1 MDSVKALVEKLS
13 EQLRQNE
20 DKSSL
25 ILTAQ
30 QLLTALGGVV
40 VAKPLPQNI
49 YQETTMV
56 GLADELVMQTQITP
70 ELAPVKNAVEVNE
83 TPVVGISENIEDS
96 IKEAASIVEVT
107 VTPAV
112 EIVEAPAVEISQVN
126 LAEVKTE
133 PILVA
138 SEKIEI
144 KEVKEVKDHLVME
157 PIKDLRS
164 AIGINDK
171 FQFIQELF
179 GGDEKSFEVGI
190 KTINAFKIFPE
201 AQFYIKRELR
211 EKNNW
216 DEESNVVKQFDQ
228 LIKRRFS

>member
-20 DKSSL
+20 DKTRL
-25 ILTAQ
+25 IITAQ
-30 QLLTALGGVV
+30 QILTELGGAV

-49 YQETTMV
+49 YQETTMGAPAEEV
-56 GLADELVMQTQITP
+56 VIQTQISQ
-70 ELAPVKNAVEVNE
+70 ELAPVSNTVQELE
-83 TPVVGISENIEDS
+83 TPVEVIDENLV
-96 IKEAASIVEVT
+96 AN
-107 VTPAV
+107 
-112 EIVEAPAVEISQVN
+112 IVEAPVVEISQPN
-126 LAEVKTE
+126 ITEVK
-133 PILVA
+133 
-138 SEKIEI
+138 
-144 KEVKEVKDHLVME
+144 EVREVKDHLVLE

>member
-83 TPVVGISENIEDS
+83 TPEEVIGENLV
-96 IKEAASIVEVT
+96 ASIMEIDE
-107 VTPAV
+107 TPAI

-138 SEKIEI
+138 SQKIEI

>member
-20 DKSSL
+20 DKTRL
-25 ILTAQ
+25 IITAQ
-30 QLLTALGGVV
+30 QILTELGGAVV
-40 VAKPLPQNI
+40 SKPLPQNI
-49 YQETTMV
+49 YQETSMDSPV
-56 GLADELVMQTQITP
+56 EEVVMQAQVTP
-70 ELAPVKNAVEVNE
+70 ELAPIKNTDQDLEIPVEVI
-83 TPVVGISENIEDS
+83 GENLVA
-96 IKEAASIVEVT
+96 K
-107 VTPAV
+107 
-112 EIVEAPAVEISQVN
+112 IVEAPVVEISQASLEV
-126 LAEVKTE
+126 VKTE
-133 PILVA
+133 PTLNA

-144 KEVKEVKDHLVME
+144 KEVKDHLVLE

-179 GGDEKSFEVGI
+179 AGDEKSFEVGI

>member
-20 DKSSL
+20 DKTRL
-25 ILTAQ
+25 IITAQ
-30 QLLTALGGVV
+30 QILTELGGAVV
-40 VAKPLPQNI
+40 SKPLPQNI
-49 YQETTMV
+49 YQETIMDSPV
-56 GLADELVMQTQITP
+56 EEVVMQAQVTP
-70 ELAPVKNAVEVNE
+70 ELAPITNTVQELEIPVEVI
-83 TPVVGISENIEDS
+83 GENLVA
-96 IKEAASIVEVT
+96 K
-107 VTPAV
+107 
-112 EIVEAPAVEISQVN
+112 IVEAPVVEISQASLEV
-126 LAEVKTE
+126 VKTE
-133 PILVA
+133 SNLDT

-144 KEVKEVKDHLVME
+144 KEVKDQLVLE

-179 GGDEKSFEVGI
+179 GGDEKSFETGI

>member
-1 MDSVKALVEKLS
+1 
-13 EQLRQNE
+13 
-20 DKSSL
+20 
-25 ILTAQ
+25 LTE
-30 QLLTALGGVV
+30 LGGAV

-56 GLADELVMQTQITP
+56 APAEEVVMQTQITS
-70 ELAPVKNAVEVNE
+70 ELAAVTNTLDAKESPVEV
-83 TPVVGISENIEDS
+83 
-96 IKEAASIVEVT
+96 IVENLVHN
-107 VTPAV
+107 
-112 EIVEAPAVEISQVN
+112 IVEAPAVENSQVN

-133 PILVA
+133 PNLVT

-144 KEVKEVKDHLVME
+144 MEVKEVKDHLVME

>member
-20 DKSSL
+20 DKTRL
-25 ILTAQ
+25 IITAQ
-30 QLLTALGGVV
+30 QILTELGGAV

-56 GLADELVMQTQITP
+56 VPAEEAVMQTQITP

-83 TPVVGISENIEDS
+83 TPEEVIGENLV
-96 IKEAASIVEVT
+96 ASIMEIDE
-107 VTPAV
+107 TPAI
-112 EIVEAPAVEISQVN
+112 EIVEAPVVEISQVN
-126 LAEVKTE
+126 LAET
-133 PILVA
+133 
-138 SEKIEI
+138 

-216 DEESNVVKQFDQ
+216 DEESNVVKQFNQ

>member
-20 DKSSL
+20 DKTRL
-25 ILTAQ
+25 IITAQ
-30 QLLTALGGVV
+30 QILTELGGAV

-49 YQETTMV
+49 YQETTV
-56 GLADELVMQTQITP
+56 VAPVDEVVMQTQITP
-70 ELAPVKNAVEVNE
+70 ELAPVKNIVEEKE
-83 TPVVGISENIEDS
+83 TPVEVIDENL
-96 IKEAASIVEVT
+96 VHN
-107 VTPAV
+107 
-112 EIVEAPAVEISQVN
+112 IVEAPVVEISQAGLVE
-126 LAEVKTE
+126 LKTE

-179 GGDEKSFEVGI
+179 SGDEKSFEVGI

>member
-20 DKSSL
+20 DKTRL
-25 ILTAQ
+25 IITAQ
-30 QLLTALGGVV
+30 QILTELGGAV

-56 GLADELVMQTQITP
+56 APAEEVVIQTQISP
-70 ELAPVKNAVEVNE
+70 ELAPVSNTVQELE
-83 TPVVGISENIEDS
+83 TPVEVINENLV
-96 IKEAASIVEVT
+96 AN
-107 VTPAV
+107 
-112 EIVEAPAVEISQVN
+112 IVEAPIVEISQVN

-179 GGDEKSFEVGI
+179 GGDEKAFEIGI

>member
-20 DKSSL
+20 DKTRL
-25 ILTAQ
+25 IITAQ
-30 QLLTALGGVV
+30 QILTELGGAL

-56 GLADELVMQTQITP
+56 APAEEVVIQTQISQ
-70 ELAPVKNAVEVNE
+70 ELAPVSNTVQELE
-83 TPVVGISENIEDS
+83 TPVEVIDENLV
-96 IKEAASIVEVT
+96 AN
-107 VTPAV
+107 
-112 EIVEAPAVEISQVN
+112 IVEAPVVEISQPN
-126 LAEVKTE
+126 ITEVK
-133 PILVA
+133 
-138 SEKIEI
+138 
-144 KEVKEVKDHLVME
+144 EVREVKDHLVLE

>member
-20 DKSSL
+20 DKTRL
-25 ILTAQ
+25 IITAQ
-30 QLLTALGGVV
+30 QILTELGGAV

-56 GLADELVMQTQITP
+56 APAEEVVIQTQISQ
-70 ELAPVKNAVEVNE
+70 ELAPVSNTVQELE
-83 TPVVGISENIEDS
+83 TPVEVIDENLV
-96 IKEAASIVEVT
+96 AN
-107 VTPAV
+107 
-112 EIVEAPAVEISQVN
+112 IVEAPIVEISQVN

-144 KEVKEVKDHLVME
+144 KEVKEVKEVKDHLVME

-179 GGDEKSFEVGI
+179 GGDEKSFEANI
-190 KTINAFKIFPE
+190 KSINAFKIFPE

>member
-20 DKSSL
+20 DKTRL
-25 ILTAQ
+25 IITAQ
-30 QLLTALGGVV
+30 QILTELGGAV

-56 GLADELVMQTQITP
+56 APAEEVVIQTQISP
-70 ELAPVKNAVEVNE
+70 ELAPVSNTVQELE
-83 TPVVGISENIEDS
+83 TPVEVIDENLV
-96 IKEAASIVEVT
+96 AN
-107 VTPAV
+107 
-112 EIVEAPAVEISQVN
+112 IVEAPVVEISQVN

-144 KEVKEVKDHLVME
+144 KEVKEVKDHLVLE

>member
-1 MDSVKALVEKLS
+1 MDSVKSLVEKLS
-13 EQLRQNE
+13 EQLRHNE
-20 DKSSL
+20 DKSNL
-25 ILTAQ
+25 IITAQ
-30 QLLTALGGVV
+30 QILTELGGAVI
-40 VAKPLPQNI
+40 AKPLPQNI
-49 YQETTMV
+49 YQETTMDSPAEEV
-56 GLADELVMQTQITP
+56 VMQAQVTP
-70 ELAPVKNAVEVNE
+70 ELAPITNTDQELE
-83 TPVVGISENIEDS
+83 TPVEVIDENL
-96 IKEAASIVEVT
+96 V
-107 VTPAV
+107 PN
-112 EIVEAPAVEISQVN
+112 IVEAHAVENSQVN

>member
-20 DKSSL
+20 DKTRL
-25 ILTAQ
+25 IITVQQILTE
-30 QLLTALGGVV
+30 LGGAVL
-40 VAKPLPQNI
+40 AKPLPQNI

-56 GLADELVMQTQITP
+56 APAEEVVIQTQISP
-70 ELAPVKNAVEVNE
+70 ELAPVSNTVQELE
-83 TPVVGISENIEDS
+83 TPVEVIDENLV
-96 IKEAASIVEVT
+96 AN
-107 VTPAV
+107 
-112 EIVEAPAVEISQVN
+112 IVEAPVVEISQVN

-179 GGDEKSFEVGI
+179 AGDEKSFEVGI

-216 DEESNVVKQFDQ
+216 NEESNVVKQFDQ

>member
-20 DKSSL
+20 DKTRL
-25 ILTAQ
+25 IITAQ
-30 QLLTALGGVV
+30 QILSELGGAVV
-40 VAKPLPQNI
+40 SKPLPQNI
-49 YQETTMV
+49 YQEANMV
-56 GLADELVMQTQITP
+56 TPAEEAVEQSQITP
-70 ELAPVKNAVEVNE
+70 ELAAVTNTVEQME
-83 TPVVGISENIEDS
+83 TPV
-96 IKEAASIVEVT
+96 EVIDEKLA
-107 VTPAV
+107 PN
-112 EIVEAPAVEISQVN
+112 IVEA
-126 LAEVKTE
+126 KTE
-133 PILVA
+133 PSLVA
-138 SEKIEI
+138 SEKTEI
-144 KEVKEVKDHLVME
+144 KEVKEVKDHLVLE

-179 GGDEKSFEVGI
+179 AGDEKSFEVGI

-228 LIKRRFS
+228 LIRRRFS

>member
-25 ILTAQ
+25 IITAQ
-30 QLLTALGGVV
+30 QLLTALGGSV

-49 YQETTMV
+49 YQETTIV
-56 GLADELVMQTQITP
+56 VPDEAVMQAQMAP
-70 ELAPVKNAVEVNE
+70 EIETAHTMEEVNK
-83 TPVVGISENIEDS
+83 TPVVVSNENITASFE
-96 IKEAASIVEVT
+96 EAASIVALNE
-107 VTPAV
+107 TPGN
-112 EIVEAPAVEISQVN
+112 EILEAPVVEISQAN
-126 LAEVKTE
+126 LAEVKRE

-144 KEVKEVKDHLVME
+144 KEVKDHLVME

>member
-20 DKSSL
+20 DKTRL
-25 ILTAQ
+25 IITAQ
-30 QLLTALGGVV
+30 QILSELGGAVV
-40 VAKPLPQNI
+40 SKPLPQNI
-49 YQETTMV
+49 YQETSMDSPV
-56 GLADELVMQTQITP
+56 EEVVMQAQVTP
-70 ELAPVKNAVEVNE
+70 ELAPITNTDQELE
-83 TPVVGISENIEDS
+83 TPVEVIDENL
-96 IKEAASIVEVT
+96 V
-107 VTPAV
+107 PN
-112 EIVEAPAVEISQVN
+112 IVEAHAVENSQVN

-144 KEVKEVKDHLVME
+144 REVKEVKDHLVME

-179 GGDEKSFEVGI
+179 GGDEKTFEIGI

>member
-20 DKSSL
+20 DKTRL
-25 ILTAQ
+25 IITAQ
-30 QLLTALGGVV
+30 QILTELGGAL
-40 VAKPLPQNI
+40 VAKPSPQNI

-56 GLADELVMQTQITP
+56 APAEEVVIQTQISQ
-70 ELAPVKNAVEVNE
+70 ELAPVSNTVQELETTVEV
-83 TPVVGISENIEDS
+83 IDENLV
-96 IKEAASIVEVT
+96 AN
-107 VTPAV
+107 
-112 EIVEAPAVEISQVN
+112 IVEAPAVEISQVN

>member
-1 MDSVKALVEKLS
+1 MDSPVE
-13 EQLRQNE
+13 E
-20 DKSSL
+20 
-25 ILTAQ
+25 
-30 QLLTALGGVV
+30 V
-40 VAKPLPQNI
+40 
-49 YQETTMV
+49 
-56 GLADELVMQTQITP
+56 VMQAQVTP
-70 ELAPVKNAVEVNE
+70 ELAPITNTVQELEIPVEVI
-83 TPVVGISENIEDS
+83 GENLV
-96 IKEAASIVEVT
+96 AN
-107 VTPAV
+107 
-112 EIVEAPAVEISQVN
+112 IVEAPVVEISQASLEV
-126 LAEVKTE
+126 VKTE
-133 PILVA
+133 PTLNA

-144 KEVKEVKDHLVME
+144 KEVKDQLVLE

-179 GGDEKSFEVGI
+179 GGDEKSFETGI

>member
-20 DKSSL
+20 DKTRL
-25 ILTAQ
+25 IITAQ
-30 QLLTALGGVV
+30 QILTELGGAV

-49 YQETTMV
+49 YQETTV
-56 GLADELVMQTQITP
+56 VAPADEVVMQTQITP

-83 TPVVGISENIEDS
+83 TPEEVIGENLV
-96 IKEAASIVEVT
+96 ASIMEIDE
-107 VTPAV
+107 TPAI
-112 EIVEAPAVEISQVN
+112 EIVEAPVVEISQVN
-126 LAEVKTE
+126 LAET
-133 PILVA
+133 
-138 SEKIEI
+138 
-144 KEVKEVKDHLVME
+144 KELKEVKDHLVLE

>member
-1 MDSVKALVEKLS
+1 MDCVKSLVEKLS
-13 EQLRQNE
+13 EQLRHNE
-20 DKSSL
+20 DKSNL
-25 ILTAQ
+25 IITAQ
-30 QLLTALGGVV
+30 QILTELGGAVI
-40 VAKPLPQNI
+40 AKPLPQNI
-49 YQETTMV
+49 YQETPMDSPEEEV
-56 GLADELVMQTQITP
+56 VMQAQVTP
-70 ELAPVKNAVEVNE
+70 ELAPITNTDQELETSVEV
-83 TPVVGISENIEDS
+83 IDENL
-96 IKEAASIVEVT
+96 V
-107 VTPAV
+107 PN
-112 EIVEAPAVEISQVN
+112 IVEAHAVENSQVN

-144 KEVKEVKDHLVME
+144 KEVKEVKEVKDHLVME

-179 GGDEKSFEVGI
+179 GGDEKLFEVGI

>member
-20 DKSSL
+20 DKTRL
-25 ILTAQ
+25 IITAQ
-30 QLLTALGGVV
+30 QILTELGGAV

-56 GLADELVMQTQITP
+56 APAEEVVIQTQISP
-70 ELAPVKNAVEVNE
+70 ELAPVSNTVQELE
-83 TPVVGISENIEDS
+83 TPVEVINENLV
-96 IKEAASIVEVT
+96 AN
-107 VTPAV
+107 
-112 EIVEAPAVEISQVN
+112 IVEAPIVEISQVN

>member
-83 TPVVGISENIEDS
+83 TPEEVIGENLV
-96 IKEAASIVEVT
+96 ASIMEIDE
-107 VTPAV
+107 TPAI
-112 EIVEAPAVEISQVN
+112 EIVEAPVVEISQVN
-126 LAEVKTE
+126 LAET
-133 PILVA
+133 
-138 SEKIEI
+138 
-144 KEVKEVKDHLVME
+144 KELKEVKDDLVLE

>member
-20 DKSSL
+20 DKTRL
-25 ILTAQ
+25 IITAQ
-30 QLLTALGGVV
+30 QILTELGGAVV
-40 VAKPLPQNI
+40 SKPLPQNI
-49 YQETTMV
+49 YQEANMV
-56 GLADELVMQTQITP
+56 APAEEAVMQSQITP
-70 ELAPVKNAVEVNE
+70 ELAAVTNTVEELE
-83 TPVVGISENIEDS
+83 TPVEVIDENL
-96 IKEAASIVEVT
+96 A
-107 VTPAV
+107 PN
-112 EIVEAPAVEISQVN
+112 IVEA
-126 LAEVKTE
+126 KTE
-133 PILVA
+133 PSLVA
-138 SEKIEI
+138 SEKTEI
-144 KEVKEVKDHLVME
+144 KEVKEVKDHLVLE

-179 GGDEKSFEVGI
+179 AGDEKSFEVGI

>member
-20 DKSSL
+20 DKTRL
-25 ILTAQ
+25 IITAQ
-30 QLLTALGGVV
+30 QILTELGGAL

-49 YQETTMV
+49 YQETNMV
-56 GLADELVMQTQITP
+56 APAENVVMEAQIVP
-70 ELAPVKNAVEVNE
+70 ELAPVEMMEEVIA
-83 TPVVGISENIEDS
+83 TPVIGISENIEVS
-96 IKEAASIVEVT
+96 IKEDASIQEVDE
-107 VTPAV
+107 TPAI
-112 EIVEAPAVEISQVN
+112 EILEAPVVTISQLNVT
-126 LAEVKTE
+126 EVK
-133 PILVA
+133 
-138 SEKIEI
+138 
-144 KEVKEVKDHLVME
+144 EVREVKDHLVLE

-211 EKNNW
+211 EKNSW

>member
-1 MDSVKALVEKLS
+1 LEEK
-13 EQLRQNE
+13 
-20 DKSSL
+20 
-25 ILTAQ
+25 
-30 QLLTALGGVV
+30 
-40 VAKPLPQNI
+40 
-49 YQETTMV
+49 
-56 GLADELVMQTQITP
+56 
-70 ELAPVKNAVEVNE
+70 E
-83 TPVVGISENIEDS
+83 TPVEVIDENL
-96 IKEAASIVEVT
+96 VHN
-107 VTPAV
+107 
-112 EIVEAPAVEISQVN
+112 IVEAPVVEISQAGLVE
-126 LAEVKTE
+126 LKTE

-179 GGDEKSFEVGI
+179 SGDEKSFEVGI

>member
-20 DKSSL
+20 DKTRL
-25 ILTAQ
+25 IITAQ
-30 QLLTALGGVV
+30 QILTELGGAV

-49 YQETTMV
+49 YQETTV
-56 GLADELVMQTQITP
+56 VAPVDEVVMQTQITP
-70 ELAPVKNAVEVNE
+70 ELAPVKNIVEEKE
-83 TPVVGISENIEDS
+83 TPVEVIDENL
-96 IKEAASIVEVT
+96 VHN
-107 VTPAV
+107 
-112 EIVEAPAVEISQVN
+112 IVEAPVVEISQAGLVE
-126 LAEVKTE
+126 LKTE

>member
-20 DKSSL
+20 DKTRL
-25 ILTAQ
+25 IITAQ
-30 QLLTALGGVV
+30 QILTELGGAV

-49 YQETTMV
+49 YQETTV
-56 GLADELVMQTQITP
+56 VAPVDEVVMQTQITP
-70 ELAPVKNAVEVNE
+70 ELAPVKNILEEKE
-83 TPVVGISENIEDS
+83 TPVEVIDENL
-96 IKEAASIVEVT
+96 VHN
-107 VTPAV
+107 
-112 EIVEAPAVEISQVN
+112 IVEAPAVENSQVN

-133 PILVA
+133 PNLVT

-144 KEVKEVKDHLVME
+144 MEVKEVKDHLVME

-179 GGDEKSFEVGI
+179 SGDEKSFEVGI

>member
-20 DKSSL
+20 DKTRL
-25 ILTAQ
+25 IITAQ
-30 QLLTALGGVV
+30 QILTELGGAV

-56 GLADELVMQTQITP
+56 APAEEVVIQTQISP
-70 ELAPVKNAVEVNE
+70 ELAPVSNTVQELE
-83 TPVVGISENIEDS
+83 TPVEVIDENLV
-96 IKEAASIVEVT
+96 AN
-107 VTPAV
+107 
-112 EIVEAPAVEISQVN
+112 IVEAPIVEISQVN

-144 KEVKEVKDHLVME
+144 KEVKEVKEVKDHLVME